1 VTSYLFWNQPPTRDR
16 TRLFDPLRFDAL
28 RESMADK
35 LMPLLTG
42 ATRDADEYLWTLVGL
57 RWAYE
62 ATGSSVDA
70 TIFNQ
75 GFAPFEGSS
84 ER

>member
-1 VTSYLFWNQPPTRDR
+1 
-16 TRLFDPLRFDAL
+16 
-28 RESMADK
+28 MADK